1 MSASPIVL
9 YGSLRA
15 GTTMF
20 RLMLDGHPHLDAPG
34 ESDFMF
40 DYIRQTERG
49 WACDLEEMGQDRVF
63 RMNGWALPRTTNGAD
78 AIGQL
83 VGQVAG
89 FGRRPVLIVH
99 RNLEKVAALLPNA
112 HVIHLKRDP
121 RDVAR
126 SSIGMGWA
134 GNVWHGADHWLETE
148 KSWRA
153 GVGQLHNAPL
163 ELRFEDLLAHPENQ
177 LRRVCSY
184 LETDFFGSMLTYA
197 NSSSYA
203 APDPSLA
210 YQWHRKLSDYEIQLI
225 EARLGVY
232 LPEHGYATSGLT
244 PLKVGPFARAQLGIQ
259 NKLAKFRF
267 AAKRYG
273 LALILRHRIAGGLN
287 ISPWHRRM
295 QIEIDEIKASGLK

>member
-20 RLMLDGHPHLDAPG
+20 RLMLDGHPQLNAPG

-40 DYIRQTERG
+40 DYMQPTEQGRT
-49 WACDLEEMGQDRVF
+49 CNMEEMSEDRVF
-63 RMNGWALPRTTNGAD
+63 RMNGWALPRTCDGAE
-78 AIGQL
+78 ALNQM
-83 VGQVAG
+83 VGQVVNVG
-89 FGRRPVLIVH
+89 QRPVLIVH

-153 GVGQLHNAPL
+153 GVGKLRNAPL
-163 ELRFEDLLAHPENQ
+163 QLRFEDLLAQPEDQ

-184 LETDFFGSMLTYA
+184 LDTDFFGSMLTYA

-210 YQWHRKLSDYEIQLI
+210 YQWHRKLTDHEIRLV
-225 EARLGVY
+225 EARLGAY

-244 PLKVGPFARAQLGIQ
+244 PMKVGAFAREQLDIQ
-259 NKLAKFRF
+259 TNWQ
-267 AAKRYG
+267 
-273 LALILRHRIAGGLN
+273 
-287 ISPWHRRM
+287 S
-295 QIEIDEIKASGLK
+295 SGLRPNDMVWR